1 MRIYPQRS
9 AAAAAAFLNRE
20 RTSRVWQRC
29 ELPCYLPRS
38 PERSR
43 RTRCRRRVRQG
54 RSAAAA
60 ALLNREVVVPALILL
75 FIQHFSTVLYRIHN
89 HQSVSQPIISLS
101 RPALTPPPAPP
112 LPFDHKYQTVS
123 QLLTTQ
129 VGEWSTIFHFYKAPT
144 LQYTCLGIEW
154 LFHGPAR
161 AHPSAGSP
169 FTTSGPPSTGQSA
182 RGPLSHGRRH
192 GRRHAWPTG
201 RHNQELHPAGYNT
214 SDQAAQARIGRGGDE
229 PDYQDVDR
237 THLNAIR
244 IPRDRPLHTES
255 PWITEVPGT
264 VTATNMNRRPF
275 VAQVRLRA
283 LHVHRRYPYS
293 S

>member
-1 MRIYPQRS
+1 MVIS
-9 AAAAAAFLNRE
+9 
-20 RTSRVWQRC
+20 RTR
-29 ELPCYLPRS
+29 PRS
-38 PERSR
+38 PLR
-43 RTRCRRRVRQG
+43 RLSVHNLRTPKHG
-54 RSAAAA
+54 AIGTGAAIAWA
-60 ALLNREVVVPALILL
+60 E
-75 FIQHFSTVLYRIHN
+75 
-89 HQSVSQPIISLS
+89 
-101 RPALTPPPAPP
+101 
-112 LPFDHKYQTVS
+112 
-123 QLLTTQ
+123 
-129 VGEWSTIFHFYKAPT
+129 
-144 LQYTCLGIEW
+144 
-154 LFHGPAR
+154 
-161 AHPSAGSP
+161 
-169 FTTSGPPSTGQSA
+169 
-182 RGPLSHGRRH
+182 
-192 GRRHAWPTG
+192 AWPTA

-255 PWITEVPGT
+255 QWITEVPGT